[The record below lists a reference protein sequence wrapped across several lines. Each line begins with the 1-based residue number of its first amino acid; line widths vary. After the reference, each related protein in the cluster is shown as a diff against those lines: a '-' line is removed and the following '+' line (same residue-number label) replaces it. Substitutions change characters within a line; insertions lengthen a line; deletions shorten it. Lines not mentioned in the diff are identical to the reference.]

1 MAAATR
7 VVSKYKVTD
16 PRPSA
21 GVTKTVSGVQTVANG
36 SHTKKD
42 DTYVASAELTID
54 ITGDVVT
61 LTGVGTG
68 AATFPTKFPRENLVE
83 YYLT

>member
-1 MAAATR
+1 M
-7 VVSKYKVTD
+7 
-16 PRPSA
+16 
-21 GVTKTVSGVQTVANG
+21 TKTVSGVQAVTAG
-36 SHTKKD
+36 SHTLKG
-42 DTYVASAELTID
+42 DTFEVSAELTID
-54 ITGDVVT
+54 ITGDEVT